1 MFVQTRND
9 LTLIPSSLFP
19 KCGAALRQVVC
30 CTLLQSALVLASG
43 AAVLARMHAF
53 AYEMPYEA
61 AAAAAAAAAVAATH
75 LSGAGVPCRATLGVP
90 ALLLVKIVLLLSFPR

>member
-61 AAAAAAAAAVAATH
+61 AAAAAAAAVAATH
-75 LSGAGVPCRATLGVP
+75 LSGAGVPSRATLGVP
-90 ALLLVKIVLLLSFPR
+90 ALRLVKIVLLLSFPR